1 MELEELP
8 HDASQEIRNNKIT
21 REEGVALVQKYDHE
35 FPDKYLSDFLEYLD
49 LDEKNFWE
57 IIDKFRSPEIWL
69 KKIIVG
75 Y

>member
-1 MELEELP
+1 M
-8 HDASQEIRNNKIT
+8 H
-21 REEGVALVQKYDHE
+21 KYDHE

-69 KKIIVG
+69 KKNNSWLLKTQVT
-75 Y
+75 